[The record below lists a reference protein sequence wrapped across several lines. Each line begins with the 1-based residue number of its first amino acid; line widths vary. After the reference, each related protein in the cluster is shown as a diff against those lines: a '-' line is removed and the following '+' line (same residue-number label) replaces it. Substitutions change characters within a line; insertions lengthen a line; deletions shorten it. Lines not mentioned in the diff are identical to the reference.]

1 MKQLIL
7 TPETLKSLEDTVKD
21 YMIQTRVRAVL
32 IINTAG
38 QVVFRRGIIKSDNFI
53 QSLGAL
59 TAGIFNATIS
69 IAKLLGDRYFDS
81 LSQEGSRI
89 RIFYTALNEETIMIS
104 LYDTNAIIGEIKV
117 MSERARESILGLMEE
132 ESDKKESSF
141 DDEYKN
147 EVENLIDNMFD

>member
-7 TPETLKSLEDTVKD
+7 TPETLKSLEDIVKD
-21 YMIQTRVRAVL
+21 YMMETRVKAVL

-38 QVVFRRGIIKSDNFI
+38 QVVFRRGIVKSDNFI

-81 LSQEGSRI
+81 VSQEGSRI
-89 RIFYTALNEETIMIS
+89 NIFYSALNSETIMIS
-104 LYDTNAIIGEIKV
+104 LYDSTAIIGVIQV
-117 MSERARESILGLMEE
+117 MSKKLKGSIISLMEDE
-132 ESDKKESSF
+132 GDKQESGF